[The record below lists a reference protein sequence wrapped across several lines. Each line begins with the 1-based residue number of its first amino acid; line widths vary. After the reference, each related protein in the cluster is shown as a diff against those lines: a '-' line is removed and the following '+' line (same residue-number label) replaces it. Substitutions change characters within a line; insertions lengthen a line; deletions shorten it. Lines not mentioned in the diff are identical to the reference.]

1 MENLGFEVTNMM
13 ESPEMIRARTLER
26 LATSNLK
33 AIEGYIAHHP
43 ADEGAKVILSNSKS
57 ILSMIKSKIQSSTND
72 PCPKAAETGDIG
84 LQVPSTREIPFAPPR
99 ISIQVPTEEHFH
111 HICAMNHYHRFSP
124 EELNLEAYRR
134 EHNLNSS
141 PHPRDPKP
149 AFAASLQ
156 VPSTS
161 NPFYMPSII
170 GASVPGEERFQHI
183 CAMDHYRGFSPEE
196 LRLIDHHRARKL
208 WFVEGSKADG
218 EALGKMGGP
227 KRFDFR
233 TQTNDRTKTDDLK
246 ETDDDNKPG
255 STPNKPITMP
265 PQDQYNSLLNP
276 PKIEVSH
283 ESWDTFQIGQIPT
296 KFPREHS

>member
-1 MENLGFEVTNMM
+1 MENLGFEMTNM
-13 ESPEMIRARTLER
+13 ELPEMIRARTLER

-43 ADEGAKVILSNSKS
+43 ADEGAKIILSNSKS
-57 ILSMIKSKIQSSTND
+57 ILSMIKSKIQSATDDSW
-72 PCPKAAETGDIG
+72 PKAAETGDIG
-84 LQVPSTREIPFAPPR
+84 LQVPSTREILFAPRR

-111 HICAMNHYHRFSP
+111 HICAMNHYCRFSP
-124 EELNLEAYRR
+124 EELHLEAYHR
-134 EHNLNSS
+134 EHNLHSS

-170 GASVPGEERFQHI
+170 DASAPGEERFQHI
-183 CAMDHYRGFSPEE
+183 CAMEHYPGFSPEE

-208 WFVEGSKADG
+208 WFVDNSKVDG
-218 EALGKMGGP
+218 EALGKVDVG
-227 KRFDFR
+227 
-233 TQTNDRTKTDDLK
+233 TQTDYGTKTDDLK
-246 ETDDDNKPG
+246 ESNDDKKLGLTTNE
-255 STPNKPITMP
+255 PITMP
-265 PQDQYNSLLNP
+265 PQGQYSSSFNP

-283 ESWDTFQIGQIPT
+283 EP
-296 KFPREHS
+296 